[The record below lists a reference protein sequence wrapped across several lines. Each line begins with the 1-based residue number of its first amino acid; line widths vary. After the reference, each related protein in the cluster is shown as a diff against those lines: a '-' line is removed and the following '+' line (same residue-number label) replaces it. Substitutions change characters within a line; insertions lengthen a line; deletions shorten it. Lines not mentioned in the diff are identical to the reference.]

1 MTKNVKIGAA
11 LVGGYLLGRTKKAKL
26 AIGFGMFLAGKKLDL
41 DPKKLGSMLASSP
54 VLGGLSDQ
62 VRKDLVGATRTAAT
76 NALTQR
82 ATSFADSLHQR
93 TLRLDDPEAAREEEQ
108 RDADDADDA
117 DDTDA
122 AEDEAHEPEDRDEE
136 PGEKS
141 GEKSEEK
148 PARSGKSSSGRSGSG
163 SGGSSGSA
171 PKKKAA
177 STARRTTSQARAKAP
192 AQTAAKS
199 RSTRGGS
206 RG

>member
-1 MTKNVKIGAA
+1 MTKNAKIGAA

-41 DPKKLGSMLASSP
+41 DPKKIGSMLASSP

-108 RDADDADDA
+108 RDASDADDA
-117 DDTDA
+117 DA

-136 PGEKS
+136 PEVT
-141 GEKSEEK
+141 SEEK
-148 PARSGKSSSGRSGSG
+148 PARSGKSSSGRGGSG

-171 PKKKAA
+171 PGKKAA

-192 AQTAAKS
+192 AKKTAAKS
-199 RSTRGGS
+199 RSTRGGG

>member
-1 MTKNVKIGAA
+1 MTKNVKIGVA

-41 DPKKLGSMLASSP
+41 DPKKIGSMLASSP

-108 RDADDADDA
+108 RDADDAD
-117 DDTDA
+117 A

-141 GEKSEEK
+141 EEK
-148 PARSGKSSSGRSGSG
+148 PARSGKSSSGRGGSG
-163 SGGSSGSA
+163 SGGSTGSA

-192 AQTAAKS
+192 AKKTAAKS

>member
-1 MTKNVKIGAA
+1 MTENVKIGAA

-93 TLRLDDPEAAREEEQ
+93 TLRLDDPEAAWEEEQ

-117 DDTDA
+117 DA

-141 GEKSEEK
+141 GEK

-163 SGGSSGSA
+163 SAGSSGSA

-192 AQTAAKS
+192 AKKTAAKA

>member
-1 MTKNVKIGAA
+1 MTENVKIGAA

-108 RDADDADDA
+108 RDADDAD
-117 DDTDA
+117 A

-141 GEKSEEK
+141 GEK

-192 AQTAAKS
+192 AKKTAAKA

>member
-1 MTKNVKIGAA
+1 MTENVKIGAA

-117 DDTDA
+117 DA

-141 GEKSEEK
+141 GEK

-192 AQTAAKS
+192 AKKTAAKA

>member
-1 MTKNVKIGAA
+1 MTKNVKIGVA

-41 DPKKLGSMLASSP
+41 DPKKIGSMLASSP

-108 RDADDADDA
+108 RDADDADD
-117 DDTDA
+117 TDA

-141 GEKSEEK
+141 EEK

-163 SGGSSGSA
+163 GGGSSASA
-171 PKKKAA
+171 PRKKAA

-192 AQTAAKS
+192 AKKTAAKS

>member
-141 GEKSEEK
+141 GEK

>member
-1 MTKNVKIGAA
+1 MTKNAKIGAA

-41 DPKKLGSMLASSP
+41 DPKKIGSMLASSP

-93 TLRLDDPEAAREEEQ
+93 TLRLDDPQAAREEEQ
-108 RDADDADDA
+108 RDADEA
-117 DDTDA
+117 DA

-136 PGEKS
+136 PEVR
-141 GEKSEEK
+141 SEEK
-148 PARSGKSSSGRSGSG
+148 PARSGKSSSGRGGSG

-171 PKKKAA
+171 PGKKAA

-192 AQTAAKS
+192 AKKTAAKS
-199 RSTRGGS
+199 RSTRGGG

>member
-1 MTKNVKIGAA
+1 MTKNAKIGAA

-41 DPKKLGSMLASSP
+41 DPKKIGSMLASSP

-108 RDADDADDA
+108 RDADDAA
-117 DDTDA
+117 DTDA

-141 GEKSEEK
+141 EKK
-148 PARSGKSSSGRSGSG
+148 PARSSKSSSARGGSG
-163 SGGSSGSA
+163 SVGSSDSA

-192 AQTAAKS
+192 AKKTAAKS

-206 RG
+206 RD

>member
-117 DDTDA
+117 DA

-141 GEKSEEK
+141 GEKS
-148 PARSGKSSSGRSGSG
+148 ARSGKSSSGRSGSG

-192 AQTAAKS
+192 AKKTAAKA

>member
-1 MTKNVKIGAA
+1 MTKNAKIGAA

-41 DPKKLGSMLASSP
+41 DPKKIGSMLASSP

-108 RDADDADDA
+108 RDAGDADDA
-117 DDTDA
+117 DA
-122 AEDEAHEPEDRDEE
+122 AEGEAHEPEDRDEE
-136 PGEKS
+136 PEVR
-141 GEKSEEK
+141 SEEK
-148 PARSGKSSSGRSGSG
+148 PARSGKSSSGRGGSG

-171 PKKKAA
+171 PGKKAA

-192 AQTAAKS
+192 AKKTAAKS
-199 RSTRGGS
+199 RSTRGGG